1 MIIKVALFG
10 NPNTGKSSIF
20 NNLTGANQK
29 VGNFP
34 GITVD
39 RHSAELEINGQRID
53 LIDFPGTYSLYPSSK
68 DEEIVY
74 QVLTNKNDSDYPDLA
89 LVTVDASN
97 LERNLFLFSQIQD
110 LGIPT
115 VLIIN
120 MLDIA
125 KRKNIDINI
134 EELGKLFPNTPI
146 VQCNPRIKLGID
158 RLRIAIT
165 EKLNISKSSTSAVE
179 YRPAAK
185 TDFESQKKENH
196 ARSQQI
202 QKLVP
207 FCMSQNFSVDAGKT
221 NKIDTI
227 LLHPFFGYLILFSV
241 LFGVFQLIY
250 SFASIPMDLIDS
262 GFGFLASWSK
272 SILPEGILSDLLT
285 EAIIPGLG
293 GVLIFVPQIALL
305 FFFLSLMEESGY
317 MARVVFLF
325 DRIMKPF
332 GMAGRSVVPL
342 MSSVACAIPGIMSAR
357 TIANSKERLITIL
370 VAPLMSCSA
379 RIPVFTILIAL
390 VIPKTYV
397 LGVFNMQGLVMLALY
412 LMGIVFALIVAWVLH
427 KLFKTKEKSFLLLE
441 LPTYK
446 APRWAN
452 IGIDLLLKVKSF
464 CFDAGK
470 IILAISILLWFLAS
484 FGWKNEIQDAVN
496 KIPKPLNNTQIEMY
510 DQEVASVKLENSY
523 MGKLGKAIEPVIQ
536 PLGYDWKIGISLIAS
551 FAAREVFVGSLATIY
566 SVNEDKQISLIN
578 KMRAEK
584 YSLTHKPVWTL
595 ATGLSLMVFY
605 VFAMQCMAT
614 LGVVKRET
622 KTWKWPLL
630 QTLYLGVLAYGMA
643 FATFKFFS

>member
-1 MIIKVALFG
+1 MIKVALFG
-10 NPNTGKSSIF
+10 NPNTGKSSVF

-39 RHSAELEINGQRID
+39 RHSAELEINGQKID

-74 QVLTNKNDSDYPDLA
+74 QVLTNKDDSDYPDLA

-115 VLIIN
+115 ILIVN

-125 KRKNIDINI
+125 KRKNIEINFD
-134 EELGKLFPNTPI
+134 ELAKLLPNTPI

-158 RLRIAIT
+158 RLRNAIT
-165 EKLNISKSSTSAVE
+165 EKLNLPKSSISAVE
-179 YRPAAK
+179 YTPADK

-202 QKLVP
+202 QSFVP
-207 FCMSQNFSVDAGKT
+207 FCMSENFSTNAGKT
-221 NKIDTI
+221 NKIDAV
-227 LLHPFFGYLILFSV
+227 LLHPFWGYVILFTV
-241 LFGVFQLIY
+241 LFGIFQLIY

-262 GFGFLASWSK
+262 GFGALATWSK
-272 SILPEGILSDLLT
+272 AMLPAGILSDLLT

-342 MSSVACAIPGIMSAR
+342 MSSVACAIPGVMAAR

-397 LGVFNMQGLVMLALY
+397 LGVFNMQGLVMLGLY
-412 LMGIVFALIVAWVLH
+412 LMGIIFALFVAWVLH
-427 KLFKTKEKSFLLLE
+427 KIFKTEEKSFLLLE

-446 APRWAN
+446 SPRWAN
-452 IGIDLLLKVKSF
+452 ISIDLLLKVKSF
-464 CFDAGK
+464 CLDAGK

-484 FGWKNEIQDAVN
+484 FGWGNQIEHAVN
-496 KIPKPLNNTQIEMY
+496 KLPKPKNSTEVELYEQ
-510 DQEVASVKLENSY
+510 QVASVRLENSY
-523 MGKLGKAIEPVIQ
+523 MGKLGKAIEPVIR

-566 SVNEDKQISLIN
+566 SVNEDKQSSLIN
-578 KMRAEK
+578 KMKAERHSRTRA
-584 YSLTHKPVWTL
+584 PVWTL

-630 QTLYLGVLAYGMA
+630 QTLYLGILAYGMA
-643 FATFKFFS
+643 FATFTIFS